1 MQNFKRTQMN
11 EILIQMNTI
20 TEERSYKR
28 KSPRRSN
35 LLKENRQKANPITL
49 NFFNK
54 QLGSGL
60 NPQSCLHVQGF
71 RGSKLLN
78 GCLVV

>member
-1 MQNFKRTQMN
+1 MIAKVQPKGVA
-11 EILIQMNTI
+11 EHLLALALLIKVLKLKLYENTI
-20 TEERSYKR
+20 FY
-28 KSPRRSN
+28 
-35 LLKENRQKANPITL
+35 
-49 NFFNK
+49 K

-60 NPQSCLHVQGF
+60 SCLYFQGF

>member
-1 MQNFKRTQMN
+1 MIAKVQPKGVA
-11 EILIQMNTI
+11 EHLLALALLIKVLKLKLYENTI
-20 TEERSYKR
+20 FY
-28 KSPRRSN
+28 
-35 LLKENRQKANPITL
+35 
-49 NFFNK
+49 K

-60 NPQSCLHVQGF
+60 STQSCLYFQGF